1 MLVSLLLTL
10 ACGPSPQPP
19 GPLPSPGATSSS
31 PAPTV
36 DAVPPPR
43 EDPSTVDARRRMV
56 EQQLAAR
63 DITDPAVLAAMGQV
77 PRHRFIPEA
86 SWPSAY
92 QDGPAAIG
100 WGQTISQPYI
110 VALMTQALAVRPG
123 MKVLEV
129 GTGSGYQ
136 AAVLSALGAQVY
148 SVEIVPE
155 LAAWADGA
163 LRAAGYPVVG
173 SDPGSATPGVPGLGP
188 IHLRAGDGYQG
199 WAEAAPFDRIIL
211 TAAPD
216 HVPQP
221 LRDQLAVGGRLLL
234 PLGGEAQVQ
243 ELVLLERGAQ
253 GWREERLLPVRFVP
267 MTGQAQQ
274 P

>member
-1 MLVSLLLTL
+1 MTLTLLLAL

-19 GPLPSPGATSSS
+19 GPLPSPGAASPSPTS
-31 PAPTV
+31 AV

-43 EDPSTVDARRRMV
+43 EAPHTVDARRRMV

-63 DITDPAVLAAMGQV
+63 DITDPAVLAAMRAV
-77 PRHRFIPEA
+77 PRHRFMPEA
-86 SWPSAY
+86 SWSVAY
-92 QDGPAAIG
+92 HDGPAAIG

-110 VALMTQALAVRPG
+110 VAFMTQALSVQPG

-163 LRAAGYPVVG
+163 LRAADFPVVA
-173 SDPGSATPGVPGLGP
+173 SDQGPAAPTPPGLGP
-188 IHLRAGDGYQG
+188 IHLRTGDGYLG
-199 WAEAAPFDRIIL
+199 WPEAAPFDRIIL

-216 HVPQP
+216 HVPPP
-221 LRDQLAVGGRLLL
+221 LRDQLAVGGLLLL
-234 PLGGEAQVQ
+234 PLGGEAEVQ
-243 ELVLLERGAQ
+243 ELVRLERGAR